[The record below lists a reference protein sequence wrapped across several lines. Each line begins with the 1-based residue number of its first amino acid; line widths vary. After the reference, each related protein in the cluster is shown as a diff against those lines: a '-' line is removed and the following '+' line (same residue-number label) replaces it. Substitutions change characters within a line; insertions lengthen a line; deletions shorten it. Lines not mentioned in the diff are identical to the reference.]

1 VLLTEFLARYQTKV
15 VVINHKPAEHAVLN
29 RQTGKAEH
37 AVLNRKIGDVEN
49 ADYWTAIEL
58 AQIPQKIKAAKEV
71 LENRNRVIE
80 DTQLDETA
88 EGQQQQQSGPAQ
100 TRQRQQ
106 ESDCFNPFLP
116 SFRKP
121 IELDETAGGQQQ
133 QQSGPQSAPANAQK
147 SPRGTAPQRRPQ
159 QNQQLQPMMGP
170 PSGSFGGFGNSGNGA
185 QGGGLSVMGT
195 AQNGGL
201 QNSGLGGGLSI
212 MGTAQN
218 GGLQSSGQGS
228 GMRIRGAAGGLQPQ
242 AGATLQ
248 QQIKQAHRSG
258 RSQRDQPRNQ
268 DGSRNNGA
276 VRNGAQNGRNVGGA
290 QAEEAHID
298 RDGDLDMERD
308 DGAPGRGRSGRSGR
322 GRRRG
327 LRND

>member
-49 ADYWTAIEL
+49 ADYWTAMEL

-88 EGQQQQQSGPAQ
+88 EGQQQQQSGP
-100 TRQRQQ
+100 
-106 ESDCFNPFLP
+106 
-116 SFRKP
+116 
-121 IELDETAGGQQQ
+121 
-133 QQSGPQSAPANAQK
+133 QSAPANAQK
-147 SPRGTAPQRRPQ
+147 GPRGTAPQRRPQ

-242 AGATLQ
+242 AGATLR
-248 QQIKQAHRSG
+248 QQIEQAHRSG